1 MTEVKDN
8 SSGKG
13 SIVPRFQFRGWTGE
27 DLRAFVASQE
37 ESELL
42 AKQIQ
47 HQVDQYGFDGIVLE
61 CGYPAFFQHFLSQL
75 SVLLHQKDKQLI
87 VVLPSLLSDQHRQ
100 IMTAEVFSG
109 MAHYVDKFSLMT
121 YDHSS
126 HDPNGGPSAPIEWVM
141 DNIEYMTNENNR
153 HKLMIGLN
161 MYAMSY
167 LPTRTPEPLVMKTV
181 VEKLSVPRQDELYM
195 EGDPVDENEELN
207 WDGDSQEAWFV
218 DYDEDGIKQGVIWM
232 PTIRSI
238 RNRVRLAQDYGV
250 GLALWEV
257 GQGLDYFVPRNTRV
271 ELPYW
276 IAKPLAQY
284 TTPRRENLIVIEMPK
299 TYGTKV
305 RNMLVASPESVD
317 FRSLGPYF
325 YEFGVKLVTFV
336 EDQDLP
342 GVLQKA
348 FKKRIKNIMNYSQ
361 SSGSLVG
368 QEFIQKLDH
377 TEKDCKYSL
386 YIFLI

>member
-1 MTEVKDN
+1 MKLIILLLSFVVFCTGEPWSTQANSLNVQGILKDNTRPNRLEAHSKHFKGTTLAYVTPWNNRGYDVVKEFKGKFDYVSPVWYYIQRRSPMQFDFDGEHDVDLGWMNEVKDT

-37 ESELL
+37 ESGLL

-75 SVLLHQKDKQLI
+75 SVLLHQKDKQFI

-121 YDHSS
+121 YDYSS

-218 DYDEDGIKQGVIWM
+218 DYDEDGIKQGVVWM

-238 RNRVRLAQDYGV
+238 RNRIRLAQDYGV

-257 GQGLDYFVPRNTRV
+257 GQGLDYF
-271 ELPYW
+271 Y
-276 IAKPLAQY
+276 
-284 TTPRRENLIVIEMPK
+284 
-299 TYGTKV
+299 
-305 RNMLVASPESVD
+305 
-317 FRSLGPYF
+317 
-325 YEFGVKLVTFV
+325 
-336 EDQDLP
+336 DL
-342 GVLQKA
+342 
-348 FKKRIKNIMNYSQ
+348 F
-361 SSGSLVG
+361 
-368 QEFIQKLDH
+368 
-377 TEKDCKYSL
+377 
-386 YIFLI
+386 